1 MTKKQILLA
10 IFSAFGPLGFLAAMA
25 VSMLTGRCHEE
36 PAELVKRDSKQIFF
50 KVILDF
56 LLLPLVIT
64 AIILCLI
71 ICVQKRKVYLL
82 L

>member
-10 IFSAFGPLGFLAAMA
+10 ISAFGPPLGFIATMA

-36 PAELVKRDSKQIFF
+36 PAELVKRDSKQLFF

-64 AIILCLI
+64 AIFLCLI
-71 ICVQKRKVYLL
+71 FCVQKWYPL
-82 L
+82 